1 MFQFVLKIMAEYIT
15 LKIQDVPL
23 DLRNKA
29 EYYVLSTH
37 ILYQRKIRTILDL

>member
-29 EYYVLSTH
+29 YYVLSTH